1 MIEQLKVIVNEE
13 IHPDG
18 MELLRSQMNVV
29 VDPDL
34 GAKNGQIESA
44 TALLVRSS
52 GQVRENLITQARNL
66 KVIGRYGAGVD
77 NIDVQVCQKLGIAV
91 VYAPGLNAKSVAEMA
106 IGQAINLRR
115 NFIAQDDAVRRGDWS
130 RRDHLAGD
138 DIRGSKIGLIGL
150 GQIGLEVARI
160 SRLGFEMDVCYY
172 DQVRNKDAE
181 AKLGITYVSLN
192 ELLSISD
199 IVSLHI
205 PYTPSTHNLIGRR
218 ELGRMK
224 RTGILLNFAR
234 GGIVDEIA
242 LSEALQVGVIA
253 GAGLDV
259 FLNEPLVKSSPLL
272 LAPNTVFSPH
282 TAGIS
287 AGASR
292 EISLSVVNDIFA
304 ILSGESPKFLYQP
317 TSLIKLV

>member
-1 MIEQLKVIVNEE
+1 MVKQLKVIVNEE

-18 MELLRSQMNVV
+18 MKLLRSKMDVV
-29 VDPDL
+29 VDFDL

-52 GQVRENLITQARNL
+52 GQVREDLITRARNL

-77 NIDVQVCQKLGIAV
+77 NIDVQMCQKLGIAV
-91 VYAPGLNAKSVAEMA
+91 VYAPGVNAKSVAEMT

-115 NFIAQDDAVRRGDWS
+115 NFIAQDDAVRREDWS
-130 RRDHLAGD
+130 RRDHLAGG

-172 DQVRNKDAE
+172 DQLQNKDAE
-181 AKLGITYVSLN
+181 ARFGLTFLSLN
-192 ELLSISD
+192 ELLSTSD

-205 PYTPSTHNLIGRR
+205 PYTPSTHNLIGRS
-218 ELGRMK
+218 ELARMK

-242 LSEALQVGVIA
+242 LSEALQVGMIA

-259 FLNEPLVKSSPLL
+259 FLEEPLVKSSPLL

-287 AGASR
+287 DGASR

-304 ILSGESPKFLYQP
+304 IISGKIPKFLYPP
-317 TSLIKLV
+317 TSVV